1 MGYNDIE
8 GFILPVSL
16 WLLTHVPTQGLQRG
30 WSLLARCAASLTAA
44 PAHASSSGR
53 STCLHCCH
61 LHELLHALQ
70 TPRPS
75 TESSQTLKTFQ
86 ASSEHY
92 GFYIEQPHDAAIISL
107 LACSLAML

>member
-1 MGYNDIE
+1 MFPPEACRGA
-8 GFILPVSL
+8 GPFLPAVLPHSLPPLPVL
-16 WLLTHVPTQGLQRG
+16 PLLEEAPVF
-30 WSLLARCAASLTAA
+30 TAVIFMN
-44 PAHASSSGR
+44 SYM
-53 STCLHCCH
+53 HCK
-61 LHELLHALQ
+61 LVQ